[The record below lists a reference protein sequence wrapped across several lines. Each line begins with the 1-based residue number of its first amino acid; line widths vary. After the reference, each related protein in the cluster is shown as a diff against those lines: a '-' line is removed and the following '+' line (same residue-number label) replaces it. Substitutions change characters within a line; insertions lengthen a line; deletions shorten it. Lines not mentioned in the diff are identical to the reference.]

1 MDVYK
6 RACGGLVAIDA
17 PPVADCQRHAQAVK
31 VRCNPVQPAAQN
43 ASLWVSGWLRAGTQL
58 H

>member
-31 VRCNPVQPAAQN
+31 ARRKSGATGGTN